1 MERPLSKKILLGLL
15 VFLLLSL
22 AGNGY
27 LFMKV
32 RALGADPQVVAR
44 EESVR
49 LVNEVGKLI
58 ALPQDEEPTIATVT
72 DPDQLKDQ
80 VFFAN
85 AQKGYKV
92 LLYANAK
99 KAILYD
105 PINKRIIEV
114 APINIGTPPATPA
127 TP

>member
-1 MERPLSKKILLGLL
+1 
-15 VFLLLSL
+15 
-22 AGNGY
+22 
-27 LFMKV
+27 MKV

-58 ALPQDEEPTIATVT
+58 ALPPDEEPTIATVT

>member
-1 MERPLSKKILLGLL
+1 MERSFSKKILIGSL
-15 VFLLLSL
+15 VLLLLSL

-58 ALPQDEEPTIATVT
+58 ALPPDEEPTIATVT